1 MRRQLL
7 ATYLAL
13 ALAVLAALEIP
24 LGITYAR
31 NQKTDLENRIRLDA
45 LTIATLAED
54 GLERN
59 IARPS
64 PALTSTAAA
73 YAKNP
78 GGRVVVV
85 DDRGVTLLDTGSRAG
100 RKFASRPE
108 IASSLRGRT
117 SSGTRHSSTLGTDL
131 MYVAVPVASSG
142 KVHGAVR
149 VPIRRQLSIAASVA
163 TGSCSPRSRGSYSL
177 QRQW

>member
-59 IARPS
+59 VARPS

-73 YAKNP
+73 YAKSP

-85 DDRGVTLLDTGSRAG
+85 DDRGVTLLDTGSR
-100 RKFASRPE
+100 
-108 IASSLRGRT
+108 
-117 SSGTRHSSTLGTDL
+117 SGPYVCFST
-131 MYVAVPVASSG
+131 
-142 KVHGAVR
+142 
-149 VPIRRQLSIAASVA
+149 
-163 TGSCSPRSRGSYSL
+163 
-177 QRQW
+177 